1 MKQYVIDEI
10 RAPDYEK
17 IKAYL
22 DKEFGS
28 PEMGSIT
35 WIALPEALLN
45 DVQKA
50 HGTCQPYYIAL
61 DLLPER
67 LACELL
73 VRTKSRIRCG
83 CMGYA
88 TESQRNWIIDVVD
101 AMFEKLEIYT

>member
-1 MKQYVIDEI
+1 MKQYVVDEI

-22 DKEFGS
+22 DREFGP
-28 PEMGSIT
+28 PEMESIY
-35 WIALPEALLN
+35 WIALPETLE
-45 DVQKA
+45 DEVQRT
-50 HGTCQPYYIAL
+50 HGSCRPYYIAL

-73 VRTKSRIRCG
+73 VRTKSRIRCD

-88 TESQRNWIIDVVD
+88 TEPQRNWIIGVVD